1 MNFLRK
7 STIKDILSGIPYAPD
22 LYWRLRGKELSEG
35 SRFSLEYL
43 RRELPEIT
51 SQLKPFI
58 DGSGHGKKVFFF
70 ANQLQSRL
78 GTHS

>member
-7 STIKDILSGIPYAPD
+7 SKIKDILNSIPYAPD
-22 LYWRLRGKELSEG
+22 LYWRIRGRELSEG

-51 SQLKPFI
+51 AQLKPFI
-58 DGSGHGKKVFFF
+58 DG
-70 ANQLQSRL
+70 AQSWKENIPIRKSPL
-78 GTHS
+78 LD